1 MGLFK
6 SIAFLLL
13 VGVTAAC
20 SPDYTIKGHDEIYI
34 TVTETVIVGDT
45 AEPVEPE
52 PIGEVWVDSFNQPDT
67 TDGVDILVVID
78 TSCSMGDNET
88 QLLAGVEAFMNNLPE
103 ADWRLNMIPASPD
116 KVLTEQQF
124 PLVPGD
130 DIIDAQQMYDGMT
143 QTGHLEEGFQAT
155 QDYILSNPYASTW
168 LRWDAAL
175 LVVFVSDEEEQSD
188 MSVDDFTDWID
199 NYRSSVFM
207 SSIINLDPAESLC
220 NVSTTYAGYRYEE
233 ATLMYSGVV
242 MDICSK
248 DWTDGVRDASNSIDP
263 ISEWGLT
270 YVPIKESIV
279 VFVDSVPFV
288 DWGYDPIGNKV
299 LFTVLPDGGSLVEI
313 GYRYE

>member
-1 MGLFK
+1 MELFK
-6 SIAFLLL
+6 GFLFCL
-13 VGVTAAC
+13 VGFASAC
-20 SPDYTIKGHDEIYI
+20 SPDYAIKGHDEIYI

-45 AEPVEPE
+45 AVPP
-52 PIGEVWVDSFNQPDT
+52 PIGEVWVDSFEQPNS

-78 TSCSMGDNET
+78 TSCSMGDNEA
-88 QLLAGVEAFMNNLPE
+88 QLLDGVATFMANLPA

-116 KVLTEQQF
+116 KVVTEQQF

-130 DIIDAQQMYDGMT
+130 DIADAQQMYDGMNHSGT
-143 QTGHLEEGFQAT
+143 LEEGFQSV
-155 QDYILSNPYASTW
+155 QDYILNNPYASTW

-175 LVVFVSDEEEQSD
+175 LIVFVSDEEEQSD
-188 MSVDDFTDWID
+188 MSVDDFTDWL
-199 NYRSSVFM
+199 NGYRSSVFM
-207 SSIINLDPAESLC
+207 SSIINLDPKKSLC
-220 NVSTTYAGYRYEE
+220 NVTSYNTGYRYEE
-233 ATLMYSGVV
+233 ATLGYGGVV

-248 DWTDGVRDASNSIDP
+248 DWTDGVRDASDSIDP

-279 VFVDSVPFV
+279 VFVDGVPFM
-288 DWGYDPIGNKV
+288 DWGYDAIENKV

>member
-1 MGLFK
+1 VELFK
-6 SIAFLLL
+6 GLLWLCL
-13 VGVTAAC
+13 VGLSASC

-45 AEPVEPE
+45 AVPE
-52 PIGEVWVDSFNQPDT
+52 EVGEVWVDSFNQPDT

-78 TSCSMGDNET
+78 TSCSMSDNEA
-88 QLLAGVEAFMNNLPE
+88 QLLAGVEAFMDNLPE
-103 ADWRLNMIPASPD
+103 ADWRLNMISTSPD
-116 KVLTEQQF
+116 KVLAEQQF

-130 DIIDAQQMYDGMT
+130 DIIDAQEMYDNMSRGT
-143 QTGHLEEGFQAT
+143 REEGFNAT

-175 LVVFVSDEEEQSD
+175 LIVFVSDEEEQSD

-207 SSIINLDPAESLC
+207 SSIINLDPVESLC
-220 NVSTTYAGYRYEE
+220 NVSTSYAGYRYEE
-233 ATLMYSGVV
+233 ATLTYSGVV

-248 DWTDGVRDASNSIDP
+248 DWTEGVRDASISIDP

-279 VFVDSVPFV
+279 VFVDGVPFM
-288 DWGYDPIGNKV
+288 DWGYDPVTNKV
-299 LFTVLPDGGSLVEI
+299 YFTILPDGGSLVEI

>member
-1 MGLFK
+1 MELFK
-6 SIAFLLL
+6 GLLWLCL
-13 VGVTAAC
+13 VGLSASC

-45 AEPVEPE
+45 AVPE
-52 PIGEVWVDSFNQPDT
+52 EVGEVWVDSFNQPDT

-78 TSCSMGDNET
+78 TSCSMSDNEA
-88 QLLAGVEAFMNNLPE
+88 QLLAGVEAFMDNLPE
-103 ADWRLNMIPASPD
+103 ADWRLNMISTSPD
-116 KVLTEQQF
+116 KVLAEQQF

-130 DIIDAQQMYDGMT
+130 DIIDAQEMYDNMSRGT
-143 QTGHLEEGFQAT
+143 REEGFNAT

-175 LVVFVSDEEEQSD
+175 LIVFVSDEEEQSD

-207 SSIINLDPAESLC
+207 SSIINLDPVESLC
-220 NVSTTYAGYRYEE
+220 NVSTSYAGYRYEE
-233 ATLMYSGVV
+233 ATLTYSGVV

-248 DWTDGVRDASNSIDP
+248 DWTEGVRDASISIDP

-279 VFVDSVPFV
+279 VFVDGVPFM
-288 DWGYDPIGNKV
+288 DWGYDPVTNKV
-299 LFTVLPDGGSLVEI
+299 YFTILPDGGSLVEI

>member
-1 MGLFK
+1 VQLFK
-6 SIAFLLL
+6 GFLFCL
-13 VGVTAAC
+13 VGLASAC
-20 SPDYTIKGHDEIYI
+20 SPDYAIKGHDEIYI
-34 TVTETVIVGDT
+34 TVTETVVVGDT
-45 AEPVEPE
+45 AIPE
-52 PIGEVWVDSFNQPDT
+52 PIGEVWVDSFEQPDT

-78 TSCSMGDNET
+78 TSCSMGDNEA
-88 QLLAGVEAFMNNLPE
+88 QLLDGIATFMDNLPS

-130 DIIDAQQMYDGMT
+130 DIADAQQLYDGMDHS
-143 QTGHLEEGFQAT
+143 GHLEEGFNSV

-175 LVVFVSDEEEQSD
+175 LIVFVSDEEEQSD
-188 MSVDDFTDWID
+188 MSVDDFTGWLD

-220 NVSTTYAGYRYEE
+220 NVSTSYAGYRYEE
-233 ATLMYSGVV
+233 ATLTYNGVV

-279 VFVDSVPFV
+279 VFVDGVPFV
-288 DWGYDPIGNKV
+288 DWSYDPVTNKV

>member
-1 MGLFK
+1 MELFK
-6 SIAFLLL
+6 GLLWLCL
-13 VGVTAAC
+13 VGLSASC
-20 SPDYTIKGHDEIYI
+20 SPDYAIKGHDEIYI

-45 AEPVEPE
+45 AVPE
-52 PIGEVWVDSFNQPDT
+52 EVGEVWVDSFNQPDT

-78 TSCSMGDNET
+78 TSCSMSDNEA
-88 QLLAGVEAFMNNLPE
+88 QLLAGVEAFMDNLPE
-103 ADWRLNMIPASPD
+103 ADWRLNMISTSPD
-116 KVLTEQQF
+116 KVLAEQQF

-130 DIIDAQQMYDGMT
+130 DIIDAQEMYDNMSRGT
-143 QTGHLEEGFQAT
+143 REEGFNAT

-175 LVVFVSDEEEQSD
+175 LIVFVSDEEEQSD

-207 SSIINLDPAESLC
+207 SSIINLDPVESLC
-220 NVSTTYAGYRYEE
+220 NVSTSYAGYRYEE
-233 ATLMYSGVV
+233 ATLTYSGVV

-248 DWTDGVRDASNSIDP
+248 DWTDGVRDASDSIDP

-279 VFVDSVPFV
+279 VFVDGVPFM
-288 DWGYDPIGNKV
+288 DWGYDPVTNKV
-299 LFTVLPDGGSLVEI
+299 YFTILPDGGSLVEI

>member
-1 MGLFK
+1 VELFK
-6 SIAFLLL
+6 GLLWLCL
-13 VGVTAAC
+13 VGLSASC

-45 AEPVEPE
+45 AVPE
-52 PIGEVWVDSFNQPDT
+52 EVGEVWVDSFNQPDT
-67 TDGVDILVVID
+67 TDGVDILIVID
-78 TSCSMGDNET
+78 TSCSMSDNEA
-88 QLLAGVEAFMNNLPE
+88 QLLAGVEAFMDNLPE
-103 ADWRLNMIPASPD
+103 ADWRLNMISTSPD

-130 DIIDAQQMYDGMT
+130 DIIDAQEMYDNMSRGT
-143 QTGHLEEGFQAT
+143 REEGFNAT

-175 LVVFVSDEEEQSD
+175 LIVLVSDEEEQSD

-207 SSIINLDPAESLC
+207 SSIINLDPVESLC
-220 NVSTTYAGYRYEE
+220 NVSTSYAGYRYEE
-233 ATLMYSGVV
+233 ATLTYSGVV

-248 DWTDGVRDASNSIDP
+248 DWTEGVRDASISIDP

-270 YVPIKESIV
+270 YVPIKESV
-279 VFVDSVPFV
+279 AVFVDGVPFV
-288 DWGYDPIGNKV
+288 DWGYDIIENKV
-299 LFTVLPDGGSLVEI
+299 YFTVLPDGGSLVEI

>member
-1 MGLFK
+1 MELFK
-6 SIAFLLL
+6 GIVLSLL
-13 VGVTAAC
+13 VGLTAAC

-52 PIGEVWVDSFNQPDT
+52 PIGEVWVDSFEQPDT

-78 TSCSMGDNET
+78 TSCSMGDNEA

-130 DIIDAQQMYDGMT
+130 DIADAKQMYDGMT
-143 QTGHLEEGFQAT
+143 QTGHLEEGFNAA

-175 LVVFVSDEEEQSD
+175 LIVFVSDEEEQSN
-188 MSVDDFTDWID
+188 MSVDDFTDWLD
-199 NYRSSVFM
+199 DYRSSVFM

-220 NVSTTYAGYRYEE
+220 NVHSSYAGYRYEE
-233 ATLMYSGVV
+233 ATLTYGGVV

-248 DWTDGVRDASNSIDP
+248 DWTEGVRDASISIDP

-270 YVPIKESIV
+270 YVPIKESII
-279 VFVDSVPFV
+279 VFVDGVPFV
-288 DWGYDPIGNKV
+288 DWSYDPVTNKV
-299 LFTVLPDGGSLVEI
+299 YFAILPDGGSLVEI